1 MRVELRTTMSMTPTL
16 VSLTNISATQPEQF
30 DRLLRRAAADCWLE
44 RFKREI
50 SKGNTAVGH
59 NQIGEAAGNV
69 WKALNERGPLTLA
82 ELMEEVNAPQSLFFM
97 AIGWLSR
104 EEKVRFEAAGGDYL
118 ISLA

>member
-1 MRVELRTTMSMTPTL
+1 MSMTPTL
-16 VSLTNISATQPEQF
+16 GSFANVSAAQPEHF
-30 DRLLRRAAADCWLE
+30 DRLLRRAAARCWLE
-44 RFKREI
+44 RFKREN
-50 SKGNTAVGH
+50 SKGTNAVGY
-59 NQIGEAAGNV
+59 NQIGKAAGNV

-104 EEKVRFEAAGGDYL
+104 EEKVRFEPAGGDYL